1 MMICTSAA
9 CKFLDDELRTR
20 TRGGNFCGC
29 PCHLQQLWIVRVFGG
44 GFSTV
49 TPYHQM
55 WGDDISMSNEILEK
69 KLYMQLWIVRRGF
82 STVTPYHQM
91 WGDD

>member
-1 MMICTSAA
+1 
-9 CKFLDDELRTR
+9 
-20 TRGGNFCGC
+20 
-29 PCHLQQLWIVRVFGG
+29 
-44 GFSTV
+44 
-49 TPYHQM
+49 
-55 WGDDISMSNEILEK
+55 MSNEILEK